1 VVRLGVLSARQQQY
15 TSASRMVRL
24 GRDLGCWDGIEFCTP
39 SIDPLSEPVADGWV
53 VPTEFV
59 DAVLEAGLGDT
70 VSPDERSF
78 WHAT

>member
-1 VVRLGVLSARQQQY
+1 MRLRVVSARQQQY
-15 TSASRMVRL
+15 TSASRVVRL
-24 GRDLGCWDGIEFCTP
+24 GRDLNCWDGIGICTL
-39 SIDPLSEPVADGWV
+39 SIDPLSALVADGWV

-70 VSPDERSF
+70 ASPDERSV